1 MYLSQEQLS
10 KIGYFR
16 SGSLLWRQNNTGT
29 VTWRP
34 LPEPIVYTCPSIV
47 IKIEIPCK
55 AKHNIT
61 IYIYEDISIRGI
73 TEAEIYFE
81 PRHQFESILLLKIL
95 WSFSINHFEALF
107 LIQWLPQHIITYCYR
122 EFAKISICFILYYM
136 IEIRN
141 YVYFTSLCI

>member
-1 MYLSQEQLS
+1 MT
-10 KIGYFR
+10 KIVFFRNNMKKTNKISRVLYFFPTHFLVHR
-16 SGSLLWRQNNTGT
+16 KFRCPPKVPPVLTT
-29 VTWRP
+29 VH
-34 LPEPIVYTCPSIV
+34 IY
-47 IKIEIPCK
+47 
-55 AKHNIT
+55 